1 VRNAQVARL
10 VIGRF
15 RVQVPAPAV
24 TNLQVNGS
32 LASLG
37 GARAAALLTA
47 LLTLRIRHRLRETFR
62 HRGRS
67 LANHLRI
74 EPQRDRGI
82 GVAEAGSNDMN
93 RHARQQQSRRVQ
105 VSEVVQTRGWTFA
118 PGSQTPLRP
127 PNAVRDARRCLI
139 GQLVETRAAATT
151 REEYG

>member
-1 VRNAQVARL
+1 MRNAQVARL

-105 VSEVVQTRGWTFA
+105 VSEVVQTRVDVRAGQSGA
-118 PGSQTPLRP
+118 ASAAERGQGRP
-127 PNAVRDARRCLI
+127 SLPNRPARRDS
-139 GQLVETRAAATT
+139 GR
-151 REEYG
+151 GDDP